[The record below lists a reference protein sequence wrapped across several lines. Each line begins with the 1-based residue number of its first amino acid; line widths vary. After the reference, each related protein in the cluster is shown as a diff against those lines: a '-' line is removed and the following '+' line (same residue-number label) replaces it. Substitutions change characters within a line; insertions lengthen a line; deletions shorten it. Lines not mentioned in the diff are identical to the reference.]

1 MEELSKRSLE
11 VFKYGFPFIVAKFIY
26 SVKTFDER
34 KKKAKAML
42 KILENMTG
50 VVEELELFRRVAGD
64 HLAYIDENGNI
75 IAFEH
80 SIIQRDISQLS

>member
-1 MEELSKRSLE
+1 MRTDKIVEELEELSKKSLE

-50 VVEELELFRRVAGD
+50 VVEELELFRRVAG
-64 HLAYIDENGNI
+64 I
-75 IAFEH
+75 IWLILMRMVTLLPL
-80 SIIQRDISQLS
+80 SIQ